1 MSSDTIQS
9 ILTEKRVFPPSA
21 EFTAGAR
28 LNAEQL
34 DALHAA
40 AAQDHVGFWAELAR
54 KQLAWQTPFTR
65 ALDDS
70 NAPNFQWFTD
80 GRTNASVNCLDRH
93 LAARG
98 DKIAIRFEGEK
109 GDTRHLSYRQLHA
122 EVCKLAN
129 GLKSL
134 GIAKGDRVVIYL
146 PMTPEAVIAMQA
158 CARIGAIHS
167 VVFGGFSATSLKDR
181 IEDTGARL
189 LITADGGHR
198 AGNIVELKKTADEA
212 LAQGCKSVEKV
223 IVFQRSGHAVPFDAA
238 REVWAHELL
247 ATQSAHCDPVWVES
261 EHPLFLL
268 YTSGS
273 TGKPKGIQHSTAGYL
288 LGATMTCQWV
298 FDLRDD
304 DVFWCTADVGWITGH
319 SYVA

>member
-134 GIAKGDRVVIYL
+134 GIAKGA
-146 PMTPEAVIAMQA
+146 AVICLETRGEADGHPVSRATTWFDARRFAGIEAAMAETGSITASLKRFGINDYLRQSTVLS
-158 CARIGAIHS
+158 ARHADAGDLAALDLQPGAI
-167 VVFGGFSATSLKDR
+167 VLV
-181 IEDTGARL
+181 
-189 LITADGGHR
+189 TAAVNVTLDGQPIQFAESR
-198 AGNIVELKKTADEA
+198 FPAERVELR
-212 LAQGCKSVEKV
+212 L
-223 IVFQRSGHAVPFDAA
+223 
-238 REVWAHELL
+238 
-247 ATQSAHCDPVWVES
+247 SANE
-261 EHPLFLL
+261 
-268 YTSGS
+268 
-273 TGKPKGIQHSTAGYL
+273 
-288 LGATMTCQWV
+288 
-298 FDLRDD
+298 
-304 DVFWCTADVGWITGH
+304 
-319 SYVA
+319 